1 MIFYRPTD
9 GDVEDKPLI
18 LTPRTCFLMTKLGKP
33 ISEEISKIR
42 KSVTSVL
49 NKYGFDC
56 INSNSL
62 TTGKDFLLKIWR
74 LALGVPLGVAIIDSS
89 MKSQTMANIF
99 YEVGWMQSLGKE
111 TLIIKTK
118 DAKIPSD
125 FVRTEYINFDS
136 DFKDRFNAFLTNIDE
151 AADYYGF
158 LGDQLENNPLLS
170 IDYYRRAF
178 LITGSEE
185 YQLKAKEVFERS
197 DFGGRAKNSVESL
210 HCGFATGNQ
219 IIKRMYLK

>member
-1 MIFYRPTD
+1 MIFYRPTE
-9 GDVEDKPLI
+9 GDVEDKPII
-18 LTPRTCFLMTKLGKP
+18 LRPRTCFLMTKLGKP

-42 KSVTSVL
+42 LSITTEL

-56 INSNSL
+56 FDANSL
-62 TTGKDFLLKIWR
+62 ITGRDFLLKIWR

-89 MKSQTMANIF
+89 IKSQTMANIF
-99 YEVGWMQSLGKE
+99 YEVGWMQALGKE

-118 DAKIPSD
+118 DVEIPSD
-125 FVRTEYINFDS
+125 FIRTEYINFDS
-136 DFKDRFNAFLTNIDE
+136 DFNNRFKDFLTNIDE

-178 LITGSEE
+178 LITGSDE
-185 YQLKAKEVFERS
+185 YQSKAKEVFERS
-197 DFGGRAKNSVESL
+197 DFGNRAKNSVESL

-219 IIKRMYLK
+219 IIKKLYST